1 VGLLD
6 WTDVALGDPALDLV
20 VPALWQG
27 WRFLDDVL
35 GHYRVRLD
43 DGFGDRLRFVARV
56 LSLIWLSESRE
67 QATDV
72 PKHLRWVRNAFAA
85 SAGAPGPRGS

>member
-6 WTDVALGDPALDLV
+6 WTDVAVGDPALDLV

-35 GHYRVRLD
+35 GHYRVPVD

-56 LSLIWLSESRE
+56 LSLVWLSESRE

-72 PKHLRWVRNAFAA
+72 PKHVRWVRHAFTE
-85 SAGAPGPRGS
+85 SAGAAGLRRS